1 MRIIGCRHCGRPVR
15 YRTPDDAP
23 YFPFCSRR
31 CKMVDLDKWFSE
43 EHRPPGVSPGVDGA
57 RDQQPQNEPRDEAR

>member
-23 YFPFCSRR
+23 HFPFCSRR

-43 EHRPPGVSPGVDGA
+43 EHRLAGAEGALDADGRSP
-57 RDQQPQNEPRDEAR
+57 NERRDEAR